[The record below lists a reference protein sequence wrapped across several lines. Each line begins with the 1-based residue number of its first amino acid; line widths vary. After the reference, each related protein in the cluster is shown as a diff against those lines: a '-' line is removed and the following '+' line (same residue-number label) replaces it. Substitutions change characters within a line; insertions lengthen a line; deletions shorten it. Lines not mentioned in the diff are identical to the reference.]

1 MRDDDRRS
9 AAQSIAMQ
17 VRLFLKSGP
26 IPRSD
31 MSADPERNFLP
42 AGRDS
47 ATSFD
52 NFLDKKD
59 SRGKTY
65 LKDLNVALKRCL
77 SFLQAL
83 RFYEDQKGLAFND
96 LKTELFSR
104 KIGLEKEIEK
114 FQSEGLR
121 INDQSAFAID
131 SQAIQERI
139 VRLREDKK

>member
-1 MRDDDRRS
+1 MRDDQRHS
-9 AAQSIAMQ
+9 AAESIAMQ
-17 VRLFLKSGP
+17 ARLFLKLGP
-26 IPRSD
+26 IPRND
-31 MSADPERNFLP
+31 MSADPERDFLP

-52 NFLDKKD
+52 DFLDKKD
-59 SRGKTY
+59 SRGKTH

-83 RFYEDQKGLAFND
+83 RFYEDQKSLLFND

-114 FQSEGLR
+114 FESEGLR
-121 INDQSAFAID
+121 IDDESAFSTDIQ
-131 SQAIQERI
+131 SIQEKI